1 MTIHSAISNSS
12 PKENWMRY
20 SEWHFPKMITDVIY
34 NSEYYQKYLYMAA
47 CKPRQAT
54 TVTDE
59 EGGKKKKAPPT
70 GKSKKPA
77 RAKQPALAKQTKP
90 VKEKTFKPSPSKKI
104 HKGKVMKV
112 HKGKRSDHLVNEK
125 DEEPQSTSKPQVEDD
140 EYNLQRVVE
149 GKGKGIATNEQAAQ
163 SLLDLQQPKKK
174 STTDQYIF

>member
-1 MTIHSAISNSS
+1 
-12 PKENWMRY
+12 MRY
-20 SEWHFPKMITDVIY
+20 SEWLFLKMITDVIY

-90 VKEKTFKPSPSKKI
+90 VGVVAPVGEVAIRKPVSRITRQLP
-104 HKGKVMKV
+104 
-112 HKGKRSDHLVNEK
+112 
-125 DEEPQSTSKPQVEDD
+125 
-140 EYNLQRVVE
+140 VVE

-174 STTDQYIF
+174 STTDQYIFKRRTPVTQDASTGPSAQPQMISSRCGPCTPFPADAGNWCVNLKSNTVV